1 MFNSFL
7 HWWCHTFYYRIPCC
21 AYPLWFFYE
30 VRWVVRYPKP
40 TLLFGSKVVSAVQNS
55 PHTFSTRIHHTF
67 LRSKLP
73 RTAIRANID
82 SRGWCSPFQAILH
95 LGLHPP
101 TPWGHAGGL
110 VWVESSKQSR
120 GTRLNC
126 VFCSFRGPYSTHCKS
141 CEKTSFWTNFFALW
155 RRTCLV
161 MGGHRHGSH
170 TMAGVGHNHSFPHM
184 SNLSYPE
191 DRISSRYRVPVS
203 TDTG

>member
-1 MFNSFL
+1 MVREHAVPCSSVNRPAGFLYCHRRGASPPPVNSL
-7 HWWCHTFYYRIPCC
+7 KIHILFYR
-21 AYPLWFFYE
+21 AYAWA
-30 VRWVVRYPKP
+30 
-40 TLLFGSKVVSAVQNS
+40 AVQS
-55 PHTFSTRIHHTF
+55 FPHTFSTRIHHTF

-73 RTAIRANID
+73 RTSIGANID

-141 CEKTSFWTNFFALW
+141 CEKTSFWTNFFAL
-155 RRTCLV
+155 
-161 MGGHRHGSH
+161 
-170 TMAGVGHNHSFPHM
+170 
-184 SNLSYPE
+184 
-191 DRISSRYRVPVS
+191 
-203 TDTG
+203 

>member
-1 MFNSFL
+1 MAWSHSPIGHFE
-7 HWWCHTFYYRIPCC
+7 TP
-21 AYPLWFFYE
+21 FF
-30 VRWVVRYPKP
+30 V
-40 TLLFGSKVVSAVQNS
+40 VQNS
-55 PHTFSTRIHHTF
+55 RTAVQSFPHTFSTRIHHTF

-73 RTAIRANID
+73 RISIGANID

-161 MGGHRHGSH
+161 MGGAPPWVPYNGW
-170 TMAGVGHNHSFPHM
+170 
-184 SNLSYPE
+184 
-191 DRISSRYRVPVS
+191 SRPQS
-203 TDTG
+203 

>member
-1 MFNSFL
+1 MWRLNVVAAAQQLDVAETIEAHDDAVGHCLVS
-7 HWWCHTFYYRIPCC
+7 T
-21 AYPLWFFYE
+21 YE
-30 VRWVVRYPKP
+30 VRWAVRYPKP
-40 TLLFGSKVVSAVQNS
+40 TLVFGSKVVSAIQNS

-73 RTAIRANID
+73 RTSIGANID

-141 CEKTSFWTNFFALW
+141 CEKTSFWTNKDKAWGLVGALLS
-155 RRTCLV
+155 LV
-161 MGGHRHGSH
+161 HYYF
-170 TMAGVGHNHSFPHM
+170 NSFPWYIT
-184 SNLSYPE
+184 LLL
-191 DRISSRYRVPVS
+191 
-203 TDTG
+203 